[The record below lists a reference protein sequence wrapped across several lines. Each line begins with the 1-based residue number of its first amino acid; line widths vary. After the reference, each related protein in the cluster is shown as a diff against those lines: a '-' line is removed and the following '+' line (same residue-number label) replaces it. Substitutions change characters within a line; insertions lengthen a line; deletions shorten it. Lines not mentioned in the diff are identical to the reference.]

1 MLIWTTRR
9 TPGFDGRV
17 QQRSGILHG
26 GIVGDAAAG
35 VADPVGV
42 VQGIG
47 PLETCH
53 QSCEIGEVQWPG
65 FHLIAEG
72 TAGRRIPGQSPH
84 PVAPIQQ
91 PVGNIPA
98 SVAEGASDDTKTLRV
113 SHWLQSFAEF
123 LFITGWLCAEAAQLE
138 HTASRWLQRKRLP
151 RSFQRGSLQY
161 PDKLREGYGVR
172 PAVPV
177 FGISARGRLS

>member
-9 TPGFDGRV
+9 TPDSTAAFSRAREFLYGD
-17 QQRSGILHG
+17 
-26 GIVGDAAAG
+26 IVGDAAAG

-98 SVAEGASDDTKTLRV
+98 SVAEGASDDAKTLRV
-113 SHWLQSFAEF
+113 RHWLQSFAEF
-123 LFITGWLCAEAAQLE
+123 LFITGWLYAEAAQLG
-138 HTASRWLQRKRLP
+138 K
-151 RSFQRGSLQY
+151 
-161 PDKLREGYGVR
+161 V
-172 PAVPV
+172 
-177 FGISARGRLS
+177 